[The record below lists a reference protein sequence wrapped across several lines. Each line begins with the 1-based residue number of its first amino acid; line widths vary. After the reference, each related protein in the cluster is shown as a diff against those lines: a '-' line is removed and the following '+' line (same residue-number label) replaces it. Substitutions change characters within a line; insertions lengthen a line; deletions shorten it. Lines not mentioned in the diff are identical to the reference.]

1 MIQAMLQSSRLTE
14 CRSFD
19 EDDTWQRKRE
29 CAHLSLCFL
38 NGILQ
43 PRQEHEERFSF
54 VLTSSQ
60 TVSGDT
66 EREQAR
72 FSARETNRGT
82 KGGIR
87 IWLLKLFNRY

>member
-1 MIQAMLQSSRLTE
+1 MLQSSRLTE

-54 VLTSSQ
+54 GLASCQ
-60 TVSGDT
+60 IAGGDT

-72 FSARETNRGT
+72 FLRSETRQGH
-82 KGGIR
+82 KER
-87 IWLLKLFNRY
+87 K

>member
-1 MIQAMLQSSRLTE
+1 MLQSSRLTE

-19 EDDTWQRKRE
+19 EDDTWQRKRV

-54 VLTSSQ
+54 ILASCQ
-60 TVSGDT
+60 TASGDT
-66 EREQAR
+66 VRRLAR
-72 FSARETNRGT
+72 LQTVKRGRGHGV
-82 KGGIR
+82 K
-87 IWLLKLFNRY
+87 